1 MKQMTLWSWLTKHE
15 TKKEFLCPPELQVS
29 NEDLAKALAQQ
40 IQMNR
45 LPAKVD
51 LSEVNWDDTNT
62 KQLRVVVRYMGNDTT
77 TDIVRFLVGV
87 DQMGNFSYVEEKI
100 YLKPPDLPA
109 VPRKKKENN
118 WASSNDL
125 GCLFILLI
133 FVIPF
138 ILWAIEEKKV
148 RDWNK
153 EAELEKAAWDA
164 AWEKWQKETLTA
176 AYLAKTDDVFGRFT
190 QAMSSTVE
198 QVLQVL
204 FLDKAAELRRQTAT
218 EQTQADIEKEL
229 ERRKAELFN

>member
-1 MKQMTLWSWLTKHE
+1 M
-15 TKKEFLCPPELQVS
+15 
-29 NEDLAKALAQQ
+29 
-40 IQMNR
+40 
-45 LPAKVD
+45 
-51 LSEVNWDDTNT
+51 NWDDTNT